1 MEVNSD
7 DVQDF
12 SGLEDA
18 TDGMGAIVFSAEQDC
33 GFFGIYLHHHHQNTM
48 LILPGPS
55 SNIAFTRHISRA
67 VAQVTNI
74 SQSWFAAGN
83 NVEFGQFD
91 AGVMSVS
98 QPGSPSGRLPGKRT
112 SKENERSNINIYA
125 LPPESK
131 ARELMTQ
138 YFSNTGLLFP
148 YIHAGTFL
156 ETYEEMKRNNFTKMR
171 RTWLGLFNI
180 VLALSTS
187 TAVQEDMS
195 AEKRAQESDVY
206 YQRALG
212 LCDKLMMRGTS
223 LETGQ

>member
-1 MEVNSD
+1 M
-7 DVQDF
+7 
-12 SGLEDA
+12 
-18 TDGMGAIVFSAEQDC
+18 
-33 GFFGIYLHHHHQNTM
+33 
-48 LILPGPS
+48 
-55 SNIAFTRHISRA
+55 
-67 VAQVTNI
+67 AQVTNI
-74 SQSWFAAGN
+74 NQSWLAARN

-98 QPGSPSGRLPGKRT
+98 QPSSPSGRP
-112 SKENERSNINIYA
+112 SWNRSSRSTDRNNINIYA

-131 ARELMTQ
+131 ARELMSQ

-156 ETYEEMKRNNFTKMR
+156 DTYEEMKRNNFTKVR
-171 RTWLGLFNI
+171 RTWLGLLNI

-195 AEKRAQESDVY
+195 AEKRARESDVY

-212 LCDKLMMRGTS
+212 LCDKLIMRGTS
-223 LETGQ
+223 LEIGQ

>member
-1 MEVNSD
+1 M
-7 DVQDF
+7 
-12 SGLEDA
+12 
-18 TDGMGAIVFSAEQDC
+18 
-33 GFFGIYLHHHHQNTM
+33 
-48 LILPGPS
+48 LPGPS

-74 SQSWFAAGN
+74 NQSLFATGN
-83 NVEFGQFD
+83 NAEFGQFD
-91 AGVMSVS
+91 AGVISVS
-98 QPGSPSGRLPGKRT
+98 QPVSPSGRISENRTGKGT
-112 SKENERSNINIYA
+112 ERNNVNIYA
-125 LPPESK
+125 LPPESR
-131 ARELMTQ
+131 ARELMSQ

-156 ETYEEMKRNNFTKMR
+156 ETYEEMKRNNFTKVR

-195 AEKRAQESDVY
+195 AEKRARDSDAY

-212 LCDKLMMRGTS
+212 LCDKLIMRGTS
-223 LETGQ
+223 LEIGQ